1 MSSLHLAYSSTQWL
15 THPSSHNL
23 HYRLATFQHHV
34 AVYFLEQGGFGDAP
48 RLIELYL
55 YRYNYNEDPIG
66 SSDSP
71 VL

>member
-34 AVYFLEQGGFGDAP
+34 AVYFLEQGGFWGRTALD
-48 RLIELYL
+48 
-55 YRYNYNEDPIG
+55 
-66 SSDSP
+66 
-71 VL
+71 